1 MDFYVSPLDNFA
13 TGATSWLVTRRDG
26 APENGVAICAS
37 RADAV
42 ERATLMARYQRASGQ
57 DSRVLLRV
65 DASRAWDVVWSG
77 D

>member
-1 MDFYVSPLDNFA
+1 MDFYVSPLDSFA

-37 RADAV
+37 RSDAV
-42 ERATLMARYQRASGQ
+42 ERATVMSRYQLSCGKA
-57 DSRVLLRV
+57 SRVLLR
-65 DASRAWDVVWSG
+65 AEPSHGWEVVWSG